1 VTLSIFAGFFL
12 ADAAVIT
19 GIFEKEKVASVSKR
33 WAKFQDVLFYF
44 QLSFPEVCKE
54 AKKKKGEKNV
64 WREREKKSPKP
75 NSEYT
80 ILNETSTEGF
90 LV

>member
-1 VTLSIFAGFFL
+1 M
-12 ADAAVIT
+12 
-19 GIFEKEKVASVSKR
+19 SKR

-54 AKKKKGEKNV
+54 AKKKKGERME
-64 WREREKKSPKP
+64 REREKTPETQI
-75 NSEYT
+75 SEYT

-90 LV
+90 LVYKKQKRKMR